1 MLPGSCSRSPDP
13 RSDGAE
19 RAFKRHRGTISA
31 WLPEKG
37 FGFIAVP
44 PSPTGPGRSVFLHWS
59 EFRGPG
65 LPVPGATVSFEMSSN
80 AKGPCARQCVPVG
93 GGGPSSAQQAAT
105 QRSSPKAGSSSSP
118 ATAAPTAGRAT
129 AAAAPPV
136 RKTEFN
142 AQAAYMAQSDM
153 EPGQDDEQY
162 RRARQRNSAF
172 QKRHDV
178 LFTAVIED
186 GITEEHD
193 ADTEASGSSKGKLA
207 EVKKKA
213 PVVDGGPPAGRCWR
227 SSLRAC
233 SCIGVG
239 VGRCRRTTSSGCR
252 SSSRSSWTGRRWGW

>member
-1 MLPGSCSRSPDP
+1 M
-13 RSDGAE
+13 
-19 RAFKRHRGTISA
+19 
-31 WLPEKG
+31 
-37 FGFIAVP
+37 
-44 PSPTGPGRSVFLHWS
+44 
-59 EFRGPG
+59 
-65 LPVPGATVSFEMSSN
+65 PGATVSFEMSSN

-93 GGGPSSAQQAAT
+93 GGGPSSAAQQAAA
-105 QRSSPKAGSSSSP
+105 QRSSPKAGSSSSGGSP

-142 AQAAYMAQSDM
+142 AQAAHMAQSDM

-213 PVVDGGPPAGRCWR
+213 PPLVGAG
-227 SSLRAC
+227 
-233 SCIGVG
+233 
-239 VGRCRRTTSSGCR
+239 
-252 SSSRSSWTGRRWGW
+252 GRR